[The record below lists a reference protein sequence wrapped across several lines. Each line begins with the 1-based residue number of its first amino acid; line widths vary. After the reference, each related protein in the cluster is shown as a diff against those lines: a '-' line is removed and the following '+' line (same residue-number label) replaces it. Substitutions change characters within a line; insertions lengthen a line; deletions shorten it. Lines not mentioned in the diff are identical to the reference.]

1 MHGVIKSLFILSVA
15 SLFSISPIA
24 RSQEARIY
32 LKFTQ
37 ETLSVNLEEAP
48 LTAVIKRVKE
58 EKGIW
63 FKGNESLLDE
73 KISLQFEDLP
83 IEDGMARILSAMN
96 YSLLFDRDSNLVG
109 VILVGKRS
117 KTSVRERTRPTT
129 PRRRAHRRTPP
140 KKVTP
145 PQPRK

>member
-15 SLFSISPIA
+15 SLFSLSISPIA

-32 LKFTQ
+32 LKFTE
-37 ETLSVNLEEAP
+37 ETLSVNLEEVP
-48 LTAVIKRVKE
+48 LKTVIKRVKE

-73 KISLQFEDLP
+73 K
-83 IEDGMARILSAMN
+83 
-96 YSLLFDRDSNLVG
+96 DSNLVG
-109 VILVGKRS
+109 IILVGKSS